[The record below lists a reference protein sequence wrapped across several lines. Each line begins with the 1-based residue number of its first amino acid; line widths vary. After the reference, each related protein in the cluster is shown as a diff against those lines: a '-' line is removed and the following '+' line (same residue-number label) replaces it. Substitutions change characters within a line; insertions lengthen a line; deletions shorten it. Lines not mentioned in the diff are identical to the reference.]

1 LLEQNVIQRKRSEPQ
16 VSIVEA
22 TIPGVIGF
30 IATLWPQ
37 VFFVGSSATATP
49 QKLRWIRRA
58 GVLLLLVA
66 ALYLTLSLVPK

>member
-1 LLEQNVIQRKRSEPQ
+1 MSF
-16 VSIVEA
+16 VEA

-37 VFFVGSSATATP
+37 VFFVGSNATATP

-58 GVLLLLVA
+58 GVILLSVA
-66 ALYLTLSLVPK
+66 ALYLTISLALK

>member
-1 LLEQNVIQRKRSEPQ
+1 MSF
-16 VSIVEA
+16 VEA

-37 VFFVGSSATATP
+37 VFFVGSNATATP

-58 GVLLLLVA
+58 GVILLLVA
-66 ALYLTLSLVPK
+66 ASYLTISLVLK